1 MEQYSV
7 RVRILPGVAE
17 VAQGKV
23 SVSEL
28 KEIDMNDLLGRSE
41 VLPDDDL
48 LRKDIEGKVVL
59 VTGAGGS
66 IGSELSRQVYNLNPA
81 KLIILDS
88 SEYSL
93 YLIKNELESKNRDIE
108 LCSILADVTNRERLK
123 IILESSV

>member
-1 MEQYSV
+1 
-7 RVRILPGVAE
+7 
-17 VAQGKV
+17 
-23 SVSEL
+23 
-28 KEIDMNDLLGRSE
+28 MNDLLGRSE

-88 SEYSL
+88 VNILSISL
-93 YLIKNELESKNRDIE
+93 KMNWNQKIE
-108 LCSILADVTNRERLK
+108 ILKFAQFLPMSLTEKD
-123 IILESSV
+123 